1 MRVVCHECGAEQ
13 ETARRCRKCAAEI
26 ADAHDATTPVHP
38 VGPSPQAQDMRP
50 VWRYNE
56 ASIKAAFGDDQER
69 IASFKRA
76 MDPSRAETSAF
87 QPEQQR
93 RRQTRPAPLPVWALP
108 GGNRSNDGYVD
119 QLARRG
125 VRTGKGC
132 VGWILM
138 IIVGMMMLGLVL
150 DGLGVT

>member
-1 MRVVCHECGAEQ
+1 V
-13 ETARRCRKCAAEI
+13 
-26 ADAHDATTPVHP
+26 
-38 VGPSPQAQDMRP
+38 S
-50 VWRYNE
+50 RYNE
-56 ASIKAAFGDDQER
+56 AAIKAAFGDDQER
-69 IASFKRA
+69 IASYKRA
-76 MDPSRAETSAF
+76 VDEAGRRETSGV

-93 RRQTRPAPLPVWALP
+93 LRQTPPAPLPVWALP
-108 GGNRSNDGYVD
+108 GGNHSNDGYVD

-125 VRTGKGC
+125 VQTGKGC